1 MQLTMWRVER
11 VPSVPET
18 AVIDTGTRR
27 VVYVQSA
34 PGVFDA
40 RAVVL
45 GPRAGAWYPLLQ
57 GLSKGDLIVA
67 RGSFLIDAETRLNP
81 KAAEGATSA
90 TLSSPAPGASSS
102 GASSLDASSPGTGHV
117 HGE

>member
-1 MQLTMWRVER
+1 
-11 VPSVPET
+11 
-18 AVIDTGTRR
+18 
-27 VVYVQSA
+27 
-34 PGVFDA
+34 VFDA

-57 GLSKGDLIVA
+57 GLSKGDLIVS

-90 TLSSPAPGASSS
+90 TLASPAAAPP
-102 GASSLDASSPGTGHV
+102 DAGHI
-117 HGE
+117 HGK